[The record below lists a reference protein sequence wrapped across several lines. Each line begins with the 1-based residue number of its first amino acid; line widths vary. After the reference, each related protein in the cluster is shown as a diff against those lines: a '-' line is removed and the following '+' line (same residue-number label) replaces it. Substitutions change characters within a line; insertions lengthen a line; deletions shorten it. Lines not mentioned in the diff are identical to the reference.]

1 MLLCVVELL
10 WGCCVLLSADELCGS
25 ELLSVDELS
34 VLLSELD
41 EFSAELDELLEDE
54 LVELDDELSDVLSSE
69 FSEKTIELSETLSV
83 PLISPCEGIF
93 PAQPVHSSITDK
105 INAAD
110 LVISFFMIRSFDK
123 A

>member
-1 MLLCVVELL
+1 M
-10 WGCCVLLSADELCGS
+10 LLSADELCGS

-41 EFSAELDELLEDE
+41 ELSAELDELLEDE
-54 LVELDDELSDVLSSE
+54 LVELDDELSGELSSE
-69 FSEKTIELSETLSV
+69 FSEETIELSETL
-83 PLISPCEGIF
+83 PLVSPCEGIF

-110 LVISFFMIRSFDK
+110 LVISFFIIRSFDK

>member
-1 MLLCVVELL
+1 MLLSVDELCD
-10 WGCCVLLSADELCGS
+10 WSLCGS
-25 ELLSVDELS
+25 ELLSADEVS

-41 EFSAELDELLEDE
+41 ELSFGLDELPEDE
-54 LVELDDELSDVLSSE
+54 LAEPDDELSGELSSE
-69 FSEKTIELSETLSV
+69 FSEETDELSETL
-83 PLISPCEGIF
+83 PLVSPCEGIF

-110 LVISFFMIRSFDK
+110 LVISFFIIRSFDK